1 MYPEMS
7 GMSSVTHEQKH
18 QFLDKLK
25 GTSLFMRLDVF
36 GAILVAELAELNY
49 RERSYALTR

>member
-1 MYPEMS
+1 MN
-7 GMSSVTHEQKH
+7 GLSSVTHEQKH

-36 GAILVAELAELNY
+36 GAILVSELAELNY
-49 RERSYALTR
+49 RERGFNIKRQ